1 MCVPVYVKKKKER
14 RLRSIIVSSVIFM
27 TQLFTEFITNEAKTI
42 QNGLLPIFFLL
53 TIEFCFCSYSVSL

>member
-27 TQLFTEFITNEAKTI
+27 TQLFTEFITNELKLCKMDFY
-42 QNGLLPIFFLL
+42 QSS
-53 TIEFCFCSYSVSL
+53 FC

>member
-14 RLRSIIVSSVIFM
+14 RLRSIIVSSVNFM

-42 QNGLLPIFFLL
+42 QNGLLSIFFAYYAMVC
-53 TIEFCFCSYSVSL
+53 TT